1 MLWTNRCK
9 YDKILKCNEIFSL
22 HCRQSHNPCDPGVVF
37 MILLIQKGKTMFNE
51 IDFSKIDTAGAPP
64 TDDAGRQYYYMA
76 KLAAMVTLKE
86 QELGRPITY
95 CLQTFGCQMNE
106 KQSEVV
112 AGIMDE
118 IGFKRQDTENA
129 DVVIYNTCTVREN
142 ANLKVY
148 GRLGKL
154 HSLKKSNPDM
164 KIALLGCMMQEKQV
178 VDKIQKDYPF
188 VNLVFG
194 THNIFKFAELFYEME
209 NRDSQLIDIWEGT
222 DKIVEELPTERNYS
236 FKSGV
241 NIMFGCNNFCSYCIV
256 PYVRGRE
263 RSREPE
269 AIVKEIEALVADGV
283 TEVMLLGQNVNSYG
297 KTLKNPVTFAQ
308 LLEKVEAIEGLKRIR
323 FMTSHPKDLSDE
335 LIEYMGKSKKV
346 CHHLHLP
353 MQSGSSRILKVMN
366 RHYDK
371 EKYLG
376 LVEKIRK
383 AVPDISLTTD
393 IIVGFP
399 GETEEDFQ
407 ETLDVVEKSCF
418 DTAFTFIYSK
428 RSGTPAAKM
437 EDQVPEDVVKDR
449 FDRLLKLV
457 QEKGRE
463 ASSRF
468 EGEVQE
474 VLVETESKEK
484 GIFTGRTQYNLLVHF
499 PGTPDLLGKYINVR
513 LDTCKG
519 FYYMGTQV

>member
-1 MLWTNRCK
+1 
-9 YDKILKCNEIFSL
+9 
-22 HCRQSHNPCDPGVVF
+22 
-37 MILLIQKGKTMFNE
+37 MFNE
-51 IDFSKIDTAGAPP
+51 IDFSKIDITSEPP
-64 TDDAGRQYYYMA
+64 VKETERQYYYMA

-86 QELGRPITY
+86 QELGHPVTY

-118 IGFKRQDTENA
+118 IGFKRQETEDA
-129 DVVIYNTCTVREN
+129 DIVIYNTCTVREN

-164 KIALLGCMMQEKQV
+164 KIALFGCMMQEKQV
-178 VDKIQKDYPF
+178 VDKIRKDYPF

-209 NRDSQLIDIWEGT
+209 NRDSQLIDIWDST
-222 DKIVEELPTERNYS
+222 NKIVEELPTERNYS

-297 KTLKNPVTFAQ
+297 KTLENPVTFAQ
-308 LLEKVEAIEGLKRIR
+308 LLEMVEAIPGLRRIR

-335 LIEYMGKSKKV
+335 LIQYMGRSKKV

-366 RHYDK
+366 RRYDK
-371 EKYLG
+371 EKYLD

-399 GETEEDFQ
+399 GETEEDFL
-407 ETLDVVEKSCF
+407 ETMDVVEKACF

-468 EGEVQE
+468 QGEVQE

-499 PGTPDLLGKYINVR
+499 PGTEDLIGKYIKVR

-519 FYYMGTQV
+519 FYYLGSRVE

>member
-1 MLWTNRCK
+1 
-9 YDKILKCNEIFSL
+9 
-22 HCRQSHNPCDPGVVF
+22 
-37 MILLIQKGKTMFNE
+37 MFNE
-51 IDFSKIDTAGAPP
+51 IDFGKIDTGITPP
-64 TDDAGRQYYYMA
+64 QDDTERQYYYMA
-76 KLAAMVTLKE
+76 KLAEMVALRE
-86 QELGRPITY
+86 RELGRRITY

-118 IGFKRQDTENA
+118 IGFKRQETEDA

-164 KIALLGCMMQEKQV
+164 KIALFGCMMQEKQV

-209 NRDSQLIDIWEGT
+209 NLDSQLIDIWEGT

-297 KTLKNPVTFAQ
+297 KTLKDPVTFAQ
-308 LLEKVEAIEGLKRIR
+308 LLEKVEQIEGLKRIR

-335 LIEYMGKSKKV
+335 LIEYMSKSRKV

-353 MQSGSSRILKVMN
+353 MQSGSSRILKIMN

-376 LVEKIRK
+376 LVEKIRT

-407 ETLDVVEKSCF
+407 ETLDVVEKSDF

-463 ASSRF
+463 VSSRF
-468 EGEVQE
+468 QGEVQE
-474 VLVETESKEK
+474 VLVETE
-484 GIFTGRTQYNLLVHF
+484 QLMV
-499 PGTPDLLGKYINVR
+499 
-513 LDTCKG
+513 
-519 FYYMGTQV
+519 

>member
-1 MLWTNRCK
+1 
-9 YDKILKCNEIFSL
+9 
-22 HCRQSHNPCDPGVVF
+22 
-37 MILLIQKGKTMFNE
+37 MFNE
-51 IDFSKIDTAGAPP
+51 IDFSKIDTSITPP
-64 TDDAGRQYYYMA
+64 QDDTKRQYYYMA
-76 KLAAMVTLKE
+76 KLAEMVALRE
-86 QELGRPITY
+86 RELGRRITY

-118 IGFKRQDTENA
+118 IGFKRQETEDA

-164 KIALLGCMMQEKQV
+164 KIALFGCMMQEKQV

-297 KTLKNPVTFAQ
+297 KTLKDPVTFAQ
-308 LLEKVEAIEGLKRIR
+308 LLEKVEQIEGLKRIR
-323 FMTSHPKDLSDE
+323 FMTSHPKDLSDD
-335 LIEYMGKSKKV
+335 LILAMKECDKV
-346 CHHLHLP
+346 CKHMHLP
-353 MQSGSSRILKVMN
+353 LQSGSSRILKIMN

-371 EKYLG
+371 EQYLTIVKK
-376 LVEKIRK
+376 LREAI
-383 AVPDISLTTD
+383 PDIALTTD

-407 ETLDVVEKSCF
+407 ETLEVVKQVEYDS
-418 DTAFTFIYSK
+418 AFTFIYSK
-428 RSGTPAAKM
+428 RTGTPAAAM
-437 EDQVPEDVVKDR
+437 EDQCDPEEVKR
-449 FDRLLKLV
+449 HFDLLLK
-457 QEKGRE
+457 
-463 ASSRF
+463 
-468 EGEVQE
+468 EVQQISAKKAMALEGKVME
-474 VLVETESKEK
+474 VLAEEQNTQDASL
-484 GIFTGRTQYNLLVHF
+484 ITGRLSNNSVVHF
-499 PGTPDLLGKYINVR
+499 PGTPDMIGKLFMVK
-513 LDTCKG
+513 LTECKG
-519 FYYMGTQV
+519 FYYLGEIAENA

>member
-1 MLWTNRCK
+1 
-9 YDKILKCNEIFSL
+9 
-22 HCRQSHNPCDPGVVF
+22 
-37 MILLIQKGKTMFNE
+37 MFNE
-51 IDFSKIDTAGAPP
+51 IDFSKIDTSITPP
-64 TDDAGRQYYYMA
+64 QDDTERQYYYMA
-76 KLAAMVTLKE
+76 KLAEMVALRE
-86 QELGRPITY
+86 RELGRRITY

-118 IGFKRQDTENA
+118 IGFKRQETEDA

-164 KIALLGCMMQEKQV
+164 KIVLFGCMMQEKQV

-209 NRDSQLIDIWEGT
+209 NLDSQLIDIWEGT

-297 KTLKNPVTFAQ
+297 KTLKDPVTFAQ
-308 LLEKVEAIEGLKRIR
+308 LLEKVEQIEGLKRIR

-335 LIEYMGKSKKV
+335 LIEYMSKSRKV

-353 MQSGSSRILKVMN
+353 MQSGSSRILKIMN

-376 LVEKIRK
+376 LVEKIRT

-407 ETLDVVEKSCF
+407 ETLDVVEKSDF

-463 ASSRF
+463 VSSRF
-468 EGEVQE
+468 QGEVQE

-499 PGTPDLLGKYINVR
+499 PGTPDLPGKYVKVR

-519 FYYMGTQV
+519 FYYMGTRVED

>member
-1 MLWTNRCK
+1 
-9 YDKILKCNEIFSL
+9 
-22 HCRQSHNPCDPGVVF
+22 
-37 MILLIQKGKTMFNE
+37 MFNE
-51 IDFSKIDTAGAPP
+51 IDFSKIDTGITPP
-64 TDDAGRQYYYMA
+64 QDDTERLYYYMA
-76 KLAAMVTLKE
+76 KLAEMVALRE
-86 QELGRPITY
+86 RELGRRITY

-118 IGFKRQDTENA
+118 IGFKRQETEDA

-164 KIALLGCMMQEKQV
+164 KIALFGCMMQEKQV

-209 NRDSQLIDIWEGT
+209 NLDSQLIDIWEGT

-297 KTLKNPVTFAQ
+297 KTLKDPVTFAQ
-308 LLEKVEAIEGLKRIR
+308 LLEKVEQIEGLKRIR

-335 LIEYMGKSKKV
+335 LIEYMSKSRKV

-353 MQSGSSRILKVMN
+353 MQSGSSRILKIMN

-376 LVEKIRK
+376 LVEKIRT

-407 ETLDVVEKSCF
+407 ETLDVVEKSDF

-463 ASSRF
+463 VSSRF
-468 EGEVQE
+468 QGEVQE

-499 PGTPDLLGKYINVR
+499 PGTPDLLGMYVKVR

-519 FYYMGTQV
+519 FYYMGTRVED